1 MHWSSYTPGIQ
12 FGFTHTSSPP
22 YCFNPCRKFL
32 AASVRVS
39 ALPLCS
45 GKFTL
50 SSECCHKGCEKMSL
64 SHGLVTIPCLHPAG
78 AQELQRG
85 KTGTNIFIVLTP
97 HLPEKKGKNRRSLW
111 VEVNSGQRLKG
122 CEGEAVTGKYEETR
136 GKKRIDIFYS
146 ILIKPYYFESCTDHT
161 GR

>member
-1 MHWSSYTPGIQ
+1 MYIHILNSAEDRVHCSSQTPGIQ

-22 YCFNPCRKFL
+22 RCFNPCREFL

-45 GKFTL
+45 GKLTL
-50 SSECCHKGCEKMSL
+50 SSECCCKGCEKMSL

-97 HLPEKKGKNRRSLW
+97 HLPEKKGGKNRRSLW
-111 VEVNSGQRLKG
+111 VEVNSRQRLKG
-122 CEGEAVTGKYEETR
+122 CEGEVVSGKYEGTNNR
-136 GKKRIDIFYS
+136 YFLQYS
-146 ILIKPYYFESCTDHT
+146 N
-161 GR
+161 